1 MNYYDIFIGIGL
13 EGREKHDIFTFNDV
27 PQYRLLLAAIPM
39 NIPTLS
45 PFVPESQL
53 PLAECKTKCPV
64 DFKNNGNGD
73 EKECVKASLEE

>member
-1 MNYYDIFIGIGL
+1 M

-39 NIPTLS
+39 NIPTS
-45 PFVPESQL
+45 STFVPESQL

-64 DFKNNGNGD
+64 DFANNGTGE
-73 EKECVKASLEE
+73 EKECVKASLDE